1 MMPVVS
7 VIITTYKR
15 PVETVERAVSSV
27 LNQTFQKLE
36 ILIVDDNPD
45 EWKLHYGLKKLEN
58 KYTKNRVRY
67 ITYPGNHGACY
78 ARNAGLERLN
88 AKNWNYLNQNS
99 NKSAKWFRT
108 IKIAPFYAMK
118 GQWKNAIAIW
128 WDFVKGRCAYA
139 S

>member
-1 MMPVVS
+1 MRPVVS

-45 EWKLHYGLKKLEN
+45 EWKFHYGLKELEN

-67 ITYPGNHGACY
+67 ITYPGNHGAC
-78 ARNAGLERLN
+78 
-88 AKNWNYLNQNS
+88 
-99 NKSAKWFRT
+99 
-108 IKIAPFYAMK
+108 
-118 GQWKNAIAIW
+118 
-128 WDFVKGRCAYA
+128 
-139 S
+139 